1 MTILMHIDGN
11 SFYASA
17 ERVFRP
23 ALRKKPVVVLS
34 NNDGCIVAL
43 TKEAKALGLKRG
55 TPYFKVRGLCNAKG
69 VAVLSSNY
77 ELYQSMSGR
86 FQRTVAGMVPRM
98 ESYSID
104 EVFCDITG
112 LEGNDPVKLTA
123 FAQSVRARVL
133 KWTGIPT
140 CAGIAPTKTLAK
152 LCDHFAKTYPAYG
165 GVVNWLELSPLRQ
178 RKALAI
184 TPIKEIWG
192 IGGKTQDKLESMR
205 VRTALDFT
213 HMNPY
218 LVRRHF
224 GVTLERTL
232 REMNGIACIPLEEN
246 AQARQQIVRS
256 RSFGKACSDIESI
269 ITAVSVHMT
278 EAVRTLRRQKS
289 VAKTVGVLFHTDPFR
304 LNMPQYG
311 VSPAVELEL
320 PSADILTLTGA
331 AIDLVKTYWKPG
343 FEYKKAGVI
352 LSDLL
357 PATGEY
363 VPQSLFSTADPVK
376 LAELETI
383 QETIDALAEK
393 FGKNIVA
400 PGSTKLATGW
410 EMKRDLLSPCCTT
423 RIEDILTV
431 G

>member
-23 ALRKKPVVVLS
+23 ELRKKPVVVLS

-112 LEGNDPVKLTA
+112 MEGNDPQRLTA
-123 FAQSVRARVL
+123 FAQQVRSRVL

-152 LCDHFAKTYPAYG
+152 LCDHFAKTYDVYG
-165 GVVNWLELSPLRQ
+165 GVVNWLELSSARQ
-178 RKALAI
+178 QKALAI

-192 IGGKTQDKLESMR
+192 IGGKTQEKLEAMR
-205 VRTALDFT
+205 IRTCLDFT
-213 HMNPY
+213 RMNPY

-256 RSFGKACSDIESI
+256 RSFGKACSDIESV
-269 ITAVSVHMT
+269 ITAVSVHMC

-289 VAKTVGVLFHTDPFR
+289 VAKTVGVLFHTDYFR
-304 LNMPQYG
+304 QDLPQYG
-311 VSPAVELEL
+311 CSPVVELEL
-320 PSADILTLTGA
+320 PSADVLTLTGA
-331 AIDLVKTYWKPG
+331 AVDLVRTYWKPG
-343 FEYKKAGVI
+343 FEFKKAGVI

-363 VPQSLFSTADPVK
+363 VPDSLFSSADPVK
-376 LAELETI
+376 MAELENI
-383 QETIDALAEK
+383 QETIDALADK
-393 FGKNIVA
+393 YGKNIVA

-431 G
+431 S